1 MTELLNSI
9 AGSSTY
15 EYFTRAATQILMIL
29 LYIGIGF
36 VLRRSRLLPETT
48 SKSLS
53 LLETFVFLPALIFN
67 NLSSNVQIEKIKTY
81 SVMVSSGALF
91 LGAVLLV
98 AFVFTKI
105 FSKGRPADER
115 GTYMYMFAFANYGYV
130 GYPVI
135 EGVFGSSMLTS
146 MILFAVPFTF
156 AIYTYGAILLSNDG
170 KSKKLT
176 IPPKMIPILC
186 ALALG
191 VIVGLTGIKLPTVV
205 TGMTGALKGCM
216 SPVAMIMTG
225 FVLGSLNFKQIFT
238 SVRAYAVSIV
248 RLVIIPAIF
257 AGALLLLGL
266 FVEIPGELMIIP
278 LFIASMPIGLN
289 AVIFVEASGR
299 DSTGNARMCLISYIL
314 ALFTVPLVMA
324 FLSQYQI

>member
-1 MTELLNSI
+1 MTEFINAVAASPM
-9 AGSSTY
+9 Y

-36 VLRRSRLLPETT
+36 ILRRSKLLPDNT

-67 NLSSNVQIEKIKTY
+67 NLSTNVQIEKMTTY
-81 SVMVSSGALF
+81 SVTVLSGIVF

-98 AFVFTKI
+98 SFLFTKI
-105 FSKGRPADER
+105 FSKGRPPEEY

-135 EGVFGSSMLTS
+135 EGVFGSGMLTS

-176 IPPKMIPILC
+176 IPPKMYPILC
-186 ALALG
+186 ALVLG
-191 VIVGLTGIKLPTVV
+191 VVVGLTGVKLPTVV
-205 TGMTGALKGCM
+205 TSMTGALKGCM

-238 SVRAYAVSIV
+238 SARAYAVSIV
-248 RLVIIPAIF
+248 RLVAIPAIF
-257 AGALLLLGL
+257 IGALLLLRI
-266 FVEIPGELMIIP
+266 FIDIPGELMIIP

-299 DSTGNARMCLISYIL
+299 DSTENARMCLISYIL
-314 ALFTVPLVMA
+314 ALVTVPIVMA
-324 FLSQYQI
+324 FLSQYYI

>member
-1 MTELLNSI
+1 M
-9 AGSSTY
+9 Y

-36 VLRRSRLLPETT
+36 VLRCSRLLPETT

-67 NLSSNVQIEKIKTY
+67 NLSSNVQIEKITTY

-91 LGAVLLV
+91 LGAVLVV

-105 FSKGRPADER
+105 FSKGRPADEY

-135 EGVFGSSMLTS
+135 EGVFGSGMLTS

-170 KSKKLT
+170 KSKKLR

-191 VIVGLTGIKLPTVV
+191 VIVGLTGIKLPTFV

-225 FVLGSLNFKQIFT
+225 FVLGSLNFRQIFT
-238 SVRAYAVSIV
+238 SARAYAVSIV
-248 RLVIIPAIF
+248 RLIVIPIVF
-257 AGALLLLGL
+257 TGALLLLGR
-266 FVEIPGELMIIP
+266 FVDIPGELMIIP
-278 LFIASMPIGLN
+278 LFIAAMPIGLN

-299 DSTGNARMCLISYIL
+299 DSTENARMCLISYIL
-314 ALFTVPLVMA
+314 ALVTVPLVMA